1 MEQSSNLTKIEEA
14 SKIVQTY
21 LYQLPFELE
30 SLVGDLERIKY
41 AFDKKAYDKAYD
53 AIITAHT
60 RASLLYR
67 RTPLA
72 IRALD
77 GLKLELKFGGKYKE
91 EGGGQIA
98 KQSEGAIEL
107 GQETPVDRAIAEGKA
122 LLKEALARRESLADK
137 WDELMAIAD
146 KYGVPYHRLIRE
158 VEPEMVL
165 FLAPDEQKIPGFAS
179 RFSRCVLHL
188 KPKEMLPPER
198 GGITNAFAICR
209 SALRRTHHLKPL
221 TKREYGLAVSQT
233 MEATSKTPF

>member
-1 MEQSSNLTKIEEA
+1 MEQSLNPTKIEEA

-30 SLVGDLERIKY
+30 SLVEDLERIKY
-41 AFDKKAYDKAYD
+41 TFDKKAYDKAYD

-98 KQSEGAIEL
+98 GQSEGAIEL
-107 GQETPVDRAIAEGKA
+107 GQETPVDKAIAKA
-122 LLKEALARRESLADK
+122 EAVLREALAKKEPLIEQWGKLVD
-137 WDELMAIAD
+137 IANEAPM
-146 KYGVPYHRLIRE
+146 PYDALIRRLKTT
-158 VEPEMVL
+158 MVL
-165 FLAPDEQKIPGFAS
+165 FLAEDEKRIPDFAS

-188 KPKEMLPPER
+188 ATKAGKP
-198 GGITNAFAICR
+198 GGVRNPFAACR
-209 SALRRTHHLKPL
+209 AHLRKLVGLKPL